1 MRTLAELTTTDEPAW
16 PWIAELVAGAP
27 SVRLLPRD
35 PARADADLLGL
46 QITVRSPLGALV
58 HGSGG
63 LLVDRGWLRILGSG
77 SAELPRSVR
86 SWNTD
91 GSGLLLVADDVVGG
105 FFAINGGALDGKPGE
120 VFYLAPDTLEWES
133 LERGFSDFLAFALS
147 PAIEQFYESWRYPG
161 WEDDIEMLGG
171 DEAFMFYPFLWADGP
186 DIAQRV
192 RKPGPIAEIY
202 ALALDMRRQLN
213 EAGSADE

>member
-16 PWIAELVAGAP
+16 PWIEQLVAVAP
-27 SVRLLPRD
+27 DARLLPRD

-63 LLVDRGWLRILGSG
+63 LLVDHGWLRILGSG
-77 SAELPRSVR
+77 SEQLPRSVR
-86 SWNTD
+86 SWNAD

-105 FFAINGGALDGKPGE
+105 FFAINGGALDGEPGE

-133 LERGFSDFLAFALS
+133 LDRGFSDFLEFALS
-147 PAIEQFYESWRYPG
+147 PAIEQFYESFRWPG
-161 WEDDIEMLGG
+161 WQDEVAALGG
-171 DEAFMFYPFLWADGP
+171 DEAFMVYPFLWAEGP
-186 DIAQRV
+186 SIAERV
-192 RKPGPIAEIY
+192 RKPGPIAEVY

-213 EAGSADE
+213 EAGSAGE